1 MPNIFYGIRRL
12 LLLNTAS
19 YSLGDFPLDRPL
31 SISAPN
37 NRGKSTAINALQF
50 PFLSNMNDMSFP
62 RSNEDTKKY
71 YFPYDNSYVMSEIVT
86 ETGSYI
92 VGSVGKGQASGYDY
106 QLFAYQ
112 SKLDIDDFLSD
123 DAESDGKQVRNYKE
137 LKAHLAKR
145 GVWVKSLHPKQMRDA
160 LMGKTITLPND
171 EKFTIGVF
179 RLRSMTDE
187 NYRLF
192 IRVFKNLLHMNN
204 VNLDEMKRLLIDVL
218 LPGEGSSTVD
228 FMARYAIMN
237 EEVESAKGHVDTA
250 KRIAPDVKILA
261 EAKESREEAYG
272 VLRAL
277 FSPITAAYAVEK
289 EKRKQDIHNN
299 QNEISSI
306 KPRMKGLKDSQ
317 APLQQSIEEL
327 AVKKDGLKK
336 QLDAIAEGETR
347 FALYG
352 SIEQF
357 QQRIGSMQKEVE
369 RLVGELQRTHPEDIK
384 GIRDDL
390 KTVNQQSKD
399 FKARMSAIDNNLL
412 FVLTEHFG
420 ESQIQTIA
428 KLLSRNLLS
437 ALPLGD
443 EGVAILNEDEFFERI
458 SKALTKCKDGNYN
471 DGHIRVNLQKL
482 QPIDIDDYFNY
493 DRIQE
498 KLTRLEKRRT
508 DLDRDLE
515 VALDYKGMEQTKE
528 DLRGKIKDEER
539 NLAEYQSFLVAR
551 RGKAE
556 FQENLDDVTSDLDA
570 AKSELEGIT
579 EKILK
584 LGEEQQALE
593 IDRKSKEA
601 ALESLKS
608 KYAQVDPI
616 PSSEAMGIKPAH
628 GMPSTLEEMIDTYL
642 LALEARRTTRE
653 QINQRIAI
661 IEDKNG
667 LRFTSGQ
674 DEETTIRELIEAIEN
689 TDFYVNQQ
697 EKCQKAV
704 GQEIGALLKGL
715 VDRFDSFVH
724 EIRRFN
730 RQMNLRRISNIN
742 RIEFIV
748 DGNNDILRA
757 VKKIVDQ
764 HSIFSDPESV
774 HRAVRQLDDLITR
787 KNVKLSLESLFNM
800 GIEVELEGGKVTS
813 SFNDANIQST
823 GTGLTVKVILNVM
836 LLNRLLFIKS
846 GQVVNI
852 PIYIDEAGQIDPAN
866 QKTLIDQC
874 LPAGFVP
881 VLASVEA
888 QATADYWIGLK
899 EVGGLIYVD
908 KEDWFRL
915 SKLEESAGE
924 SADA

>member
-1 MPNIFYGIRRL
+1 MIKIFYGIRRL
-12 LLLNTAS
+12 LLLNTVS

-31 SISAPN
+31 SISASN

-71 YFPYDNSYVMSEIVT
+71 YFPYDNSYVVSEIVT
-86 ETGSYI
+86 ETGTYI
-92 VGSVGKGQASGYDY
+92 VGSAGKGQASGYDY

-218 LPGEGSSTVD
+218 LPGEGSTTVD
-228 FMARYAIMN
+228 FMARYGILN
-237 EEVESAKGHVDTA
+237 EEVESAKGRVVTA
-250 KRIAPDVKILA
+250 IGIAPDVEKLA
-261 EAKESREEAYG
+261 KAKESRDEAYG
-272 VLRAL
+272 VLRVL
-277 FSPITAAYAVEK
+277 FSPITAAYEANRER
-289 EKRKQDIHNN
+289 RKKDI
-299 QNEISSI
+299 QNIRDQISSI
-306 KPRMKGLKDSQ
+306 QPRMQEFRGSQTSLLKSTE
-317 APLQQSIEEL
+317 AS
-327 AVKKDGLKK
+327 
-336 QLDAIAEGETR
+336 AIAQAGLERQLEAIVEGETR

-352 SIEQF
+352 PVEQF
-357 QQRIGSMQKEVE
+357 KQRICSMQNKVE

-384 GIRDDL
+384 GIQGDL
-390 KTVNQQSKD
+390 KIVNQQAKD
-399 FKARMSAIDNNLL
+399 LNARMSAIDNNLL

-428 KLLSRNLLS
+428 KLLNRNLLS
-437 ALPLGD
+437 SLPLGD
-443 EGVAILNEDEFFERI
+443 EGVAVLNEGEFFERI
-458 SKALTKCKDGNYN
+458 SEALTKCKDGYYN
-471 DGHIRVNLQKL
+471 DGHIRINLEKL

-493 DRIQE
+493 DTIQE
-498 KLTRLEKRRT
+498 NLTRLEKRRT
-508 DLDRDLE
+508 VLDRDLE

-539 NLAEYQSFLVAR
+539 NLAEYRSFLVTKER
-551 RGKAE
+551 KTE
-556 FQENLDDVTSDLDA
+556 LQKNLDDVTSDLEA
-570 AKSELEGIT
+570 TRAKLAGIT
-579 EKILK
+579 DKLLK
-584 LGEEQQALE
+584 LSEEKQSLAGNMAE
-593 IDRKSKEA
+593 KKA
-601 ALESLKS
+601 ALESLKA

-616 PSSEAMGIKPAH
+616 PSSESMGIKPAH
-628 GMPSTLEEMIDTYL
+628 RLPSTLEEMIDTYL
-642 LALEARRTTRE
+642 LALDARRTTRE
-653 QINQRIAI
+653 QIDQQLDI

-674 DEETTIRELIEAIEN
+674 DEETTIRELIEAIED
-689 TDFYVNQQ
+689 TDIYIKQQ

-704 GQEIGALLKGL
+704 SQEIGALLKGL
-715 VDRFDSFVH
+715 TDRFDSFVH
-724 EIRRFN
+724 EIRLFN
-730 RQMNLRRISNIN
+730 RQMNSRKISNIN
-742 RIEFIV
+742 RIEFAV

-764 HSIFSDPESV
+764 DSIFSDPESV

-787 KNVKLSLESLFNM
+787 MNVKLSLESLFNM

-866 QKTLIDQC
+866 LQTLIDQC

-881 VLASVEA
+881 VFASVEA
-888 QATADYWIGLK
+888 QATADYWIGLN
-899 EVGGLIYVD
+899 EVDGRIYVD